1 MEALNYLD
9 NIIQSEGNNP
19 EEWSNLLYI
28 LKNDR
33 DE

>member
-9 NIIQSEGNNP
+9 NIIQSEGNSTND
-19 EEWSNLLYI
+19 WNNLLYI

-33 DE
+33 SE

>member
-9 NIIQSEGNNP
+9 NIIQNDGRGSKDWENM
-19 EEWSNLLYI
+19 LYL

-33 DE
+33 SE

>member
-33 DE
+33 NE